1 VPVPDAVLGER
12 MCACVVL
19 RPGASLSLEELGAF
33 LTSKGLA
40 RFKHPER
47 LELME
52 ELPTSKVGKV
62 AKNELVE
69 MVRRR

>member
-1 VPVPDAVLGER
+1 

-19 RPGASLSLEELGAF
+19 RPGASLSLEELGDF
-33 LTSKGLA
+33 LTDKGLA

-47 LELME
+47 LQLME

-69 MVRRR
+69 MLGRITES